1 MFHVSLRHAV
11 FVRGLIAALLLVAP
25 LSTASA
31 AVLIEIDKA
40 AQQMKV
46 SVDGRTRWTW
56 PVSTGRAGYDTPGGS
71 FRAFRMEEDHY
82 SKEFD
87 EAPMPHSIFF
97 TKTGHAIHGS
107 FDVKNI
113 GRPASHGCVRLQP
126 ENAAKLYALVQAEG
140 VLNTTVVL
148 TGQIPRSAPLVASP
162 RIERQAPTQIAPA
175 QAYNNEP
182 RFEREPN
189 GYSRDG
195 YARDGYA
202 YERRPLYAPR
212 QDYPVAQEAYRPRRY
227 LFDPY

>member
-1 MFHVSLRHAV
+1 MRHGIFIRA
-11 FVRGLIAALLLVAP
+11 LIAAILCGAP
-25 LSTASA
+25 LAAADA
-31 AVLIEIDKA
+31 AVLIQVDKS
-40 AQQMKV
+40 AQQMTV
-46 SVDGRTRWTW
+46 SVDGQPRWQW
-56 PVSTGRAGYDTPGGS
+56 PVSTGRAGHDTPGGS
-71 FRAFRMEEDHY
+71 FRAFRMEVDHY

-107 FDVKNI
+107 FDIKNI

-126 ENAAKLYALVQAEG
+126 ENAAKLFALVQAEG

-162 RIERQAPTQIAPA
+162 RIERQAPA

-182 RFEREPN
+182 RFEREPY

-195 YARDGYA
+195 YV

-212 QDYPVAQEAYRPRRY
+212 QDYPVATEAYRPRRY

>member
-1 MFHVSLRHAV
+1 MRHGI
-11 FVRGLIAALLLVAP
+11 FIRGLAATILC
-25 LSTASA
+25 SA
-31 AVLIEIDKA
+31 LIQIDKS
-40 AQQMKV
+40 AQLMTV
-46 SVDGRTRWTW
+46 SVDGRPQWQW
-56 PVSTGRAGYDTPGGS
+56 PVSTGRAGHDTPGGS

-107 FDVKNI
+107 FDIKNI

-126 ENAAKLYALVQAEG
+126 KNAAKLFALVQAEG

-162 RIERQAPTQIAPA
+162 RIERQAPA
-175 QAYNNEP
+175 QVYSNEP
-182 RFEREPN
+182 RFEREPYVY
-189 GYSRDG
+189 GRE
-195 YARDGYA
+195 GYA

-212 QDYPVAQEAYRPRRY
+212 QDYPVATEAYRPRRY

>member
-1 MFHVSLRHAV
+1 MHHRLFL
-11 FVRGLIAALLLVAP
+11 RGLIAAILCGAP
-25 LSTASA
+25 LAAANA
-31 AVLIEIDKA
+31 AVLIQVDKA
-40 AQQMKV
+40 AQQMTV
-46 SVDGRTRWTW
+46 SVDGQPRWHW
-56 PVSTGRAGYDTPGGS
+56 PVSTGRAGHDTPGGS
-71 FRAFRMEEDHY
+71 FRAFRMEPDHY

-162 RIERQAPTQIAPA
+162 RIERQAPA
-175 QAYNNEP
+175 QVYNNEP
-182 RFEREPN
+182 RFEREP
-189 GYSRDG
+189 
-195 YARDGYA
+195 YAYGRDGYA
-202 YERRPLYAPR
+202 YERRPVYAPR
-212 QDYPVAQEAYRPRRY
+212 QDYPVATDAYRPRRY

>member
-1 MFHVSLRHAV
+1 MRHRL
-11 FVRGLIAALLLVAP
+11 FLSGLIAAILCGAP
-25 LSTASA
+25 LAAANA
-31 AVLIEIDKA
+31 AVLIQIDKD
-40 AQQMKV
+40 AQEMTV
-46 SVDGRTRWTW
+46 SVDGQPRWRW
-56 PVSTGRAGYDTPGGS
+56 PVSTGRAGHDTPGGS
-71 FRAFRMEEDHY
+71 FRAFRMEADHY

-107 FDVKNI
+107 FDVKNL

-162 RIERQAPTQIAPA
+162 RIERQAPA
-175 QAYNNEP
+175 QVYNNEP
-182 RFEREPN
+182 RFEREPYA
-189 GYSRDG
+189 YSRETM
-195 YARDGYA
+195 
-202 YERRPLYAPR
+202 YERRPVYAPR
-212 QDYPVAQEAYRPRRY
+212 QDYPVATEAYRPRRY

>member
-1 MFHVSLRHAV
+1 MRSF
-11 FVRGLIAALLLVAP
+11 LIAVAALTLFAAGTAQAKVAI
-25 LSTASA
+25 T
-31 AVLIEIDKA
+31 VDKDN
-40 AQQMKV
+40 QQMTV
-46 SVDGRTRWTW
+46 AVDGVETYRW
-56 PVSTGRAGYDTPGGS
+56 PVSSGLPSYETPNGS

-107 FDVKNI
+107 FDIKNI

-126 ENAAKLYALVQAEG
+126 ENAAKLFALVRAEG

-162 RIERQAPTQIAPA
+162 RIERQAPA
-175 QAYNNEP
+175 QVYSNEP
-182 RFEREPN
+182 RFEREPYVY
-189 GYSRDG
+189 G
-195 YARDGYA
+195 RDGYA

-212 QDYPVAQEAYRPRRY
+212 QDYPVATEAYRPRRY